1 MGAGNV
7 QRRLDQRR
15 RRRRR
20 SLRLGLAVTAALGLL
35 VLAGARYLDW
45 RSALGGPVHEGEAA
59 PRFVLQDA
67 TGRQIFLA
75 DYLGRRPVVLVF
87 YMTYG

>member
-1 MGAGNV
+1 
-7 QRRLDQRR
+7 
-15 RRRRR
+15 
-20 SLRLGLAVTAALGLL
+20 
-35 VLAGARYLDW
+35 VLAGAWYLD
-45 RSALGGPVHEGEAA
+45 RPVHEGEAA
-59 PRFVLQDA
+59 PRFVLQDS